1 MALNLM
7 VKFKSDCLRKSSTAN
22 TTHLKPGGYLA
33 SAIRASTNTGY
44 WAVGNVTKD
53 VLNAQVAS
61 LVDLTVRSVPMALL
75 MQRSSAFLA
84 QKANTKQTMKS
95 APNAVTKLHIVK
107 RATISS
113 LNVQLALLRISLTQR
128 TSVFALPANST
139 PVQLV

>member
-1 MALNLM
+1 M
-7 VKFKSDCLRKSSTAN
+7 
-22 TTHLKPGGYLA
+22 
-33 SAIRASTNTGY
+33 
-44 WAVGNVTKD
+44 
-53 VLNAQVAS
+53 
-61 LVDLTVRSVPMALL
+61 VDLTVRRVPMALL